1 MGMWWFGRKS
11 APDTVRPYVP
21 GWLTSGLYGSDAEEG
36 FARFMTFELV
46 ADQEPP
52 AAVETVP
59 QDAPPATPAPGECH
73 IVGTAP
79 SGAWAGKAGQLACY
93 GAGGWRFQPPVE
105 GLCAL
110 VKSTGFSAQ
119 FRGGA
124 WEFGV
129 VRAGSVMIGGLEVLS
144 TRSAAIPSPSGGSTV
159 DSAARIAIDEV
170 LAALRHHGLIDS

>member
-1 MGMWWFGRKS
+1 MSNTPRLALPFL
-11 APDTVRPYVP
+11 APGQAQKEFFHNESLQQLD
-21 GWLTSGLYGSDAEEG
+21 S
-36 FARFMTFELV
+36 LV
-46 ADQEPP
+46 A
-52 AAVETVP
+52 AAVESVP

-79 SGAWAGKAGQLACY
+79 SGAWTGKAGQLACY

-110 VKSTGFSAQ
+110 VKSTGLSAQ
-119 FRGGA
+119 FRGGV

-144 TRSAAIPSPSGGSTV
+144 TRSAAISSPSGGSTV